1 MAIANLTER
10 MLFCTLQK
18 SSLNLQLSNIQMTQ
32 LAATRQASEAQMQ
45 YNKNL
50 QALYY
55 DPNVGHDADP
65 DAYVQYLIELQ
76 SEHELEMANLTAWES
91 QVENEKEQVEAKL
104 AEITQYEN
112 SWQSLLKNNI
122 QKDFQYGGKSSG

>member
-18 SSLNLQLSNIQMTQ
+18 SNLNLQLSNIQMTQ
-32 LAATRQASEAQMQ
+32 LTATRKASEAQLE
-45 YNKNL
+45 YNQNL
-50 QALYY
+50 KTLYN
-55 DPNVGHDADP
+55 DPNVGYKANP
-65 DAYVQYLIELQ
+65 DDYVQYLVELQ
-76 SEHELEMANLTAWES
+76 NEHELEMANLTSWES
-91 QVENEKEQVEAKL
+91 QIENQKEQIEAKL

-122 QKDFQYGGKSSG
+122 QRDFQYGGKSGG